1 MVRAELITDHRRCPL
16 HTPQGIHMQ
25 RLTTRNGLDLP
36 AIGLGTWPMT
46 GTECTQAVHQALEVG
61 YRHIDT
67 ATAYENEA
75 AVGQALRDSDVPREQ
90 IHLTTKVWWD
100 RLEPKAMRQSLEDS
114 LRALGTEQVDLFHI
128 HWPGGKDWDLARSID
143 TLVALRDEGKTRSI
157 GVANFPLGLLRQ
169 VVETLGAP
177 LSAIQVEYHVLLDQR
192 PLLDY
197 ARRHDLLLT
206 AYTPLARGQAAAQ
219 PVIQAIARKHGV
231 LPSQVA
237 LNWLLEQDGVAVIP
251 KAGSRANQ
259 LANLQAQAVQLD
271 DQDRAAIAG
280 LPKDQRVVSPPFAP
294 DWNS

>member
-1 MVRAELITDHRRCPL
+1 
-16 HTPQGIHMQ
+16 MQ
-25 RLTTRNGLDLP
+25 RLTTRNGLALP
-36 AIGLGTWPMT
+36 AIGLGTWPMI
-46 GTECTQAVHQALEVG
+46 GSECTQAVRQALELG

-67 ATAYENEA
+67 ATAYDNEA
-75 AVGQALRDSDVPREQ
+75 AVGQALRESDVPREQ

-100 RLEPKAMRQSLEDS
+100 RLTPKAMRQSLEDS

-128 HWPGGKDWDLARSID
+128 HWPSQDWDLARSIE
-143 TLVALRDEGKTRSI
+143 TLVALRDEGKARSI

-177 LSAIQVEYHVLLDQR
+177 LSAIQVEYHVLLGQQ

-206 AYTPLARGQAAAQ
+206 AYTPLVRGQAAAQ

-237 LNWLLEQDGVAVIP
+237 LKWLLDQDGVAVIP
-251 KAGSRANQ
+251 KAGSRENQ
-259 LANLQAQAVQLD
+259 LANLAASNVQLD
-271 DQDRAAIAG
+271 DEDRAAIAG
-280 LPKDQRVVSPPFAP
+280 LPKDQRVVSPAFAP

>member
-1 MVRAELITDHRRCPL
+1 
-16 HTPQGIHMQ
+16 MQ

-46 GTECTQAVHQALEVG
+46 GSECTQAVRQALEVG

-67 ATAYENEA
+67 ATAYDNEA

-100 RLEPKAMRQSLEDS
+100 RLAPKAMRQSLEGS

-128 HWPGGKDWDLARSID
+128 HWPGKDWDLARSIE
-143 TLVALRDEGKTRSI
+143 TLVALRDEGKARSI
-157 GVANFPLGLLRQ
+157 GVANFPLGLLHQ

-177 LSAIQVEYHVLLDQR
+177 LSAIQVEYHVLLGQQ

-237 LNWLLEQDGVAVIP
+237 LKWLLDQDGVAVIP
-251 KAGSRANQ
+251 KAGSRENQ
-259 LANLQAQAVQLD
+259 LANLAASNAQLD
-271 DQDRAAIAG
+271 DEDRAAIAG
-280 LPKDQRVVSPPFAP
+280 LPKDQRVVSPAFAP

>member
-1 MVRAELITDHRRCPL
+1 
-16 HTPQGIHMQ
+16 MQ
-25 RLTTRNGLDLP
+25 RLTTRNGLALP

-46 GTECTQAVHQALEVG
+46 GTECTQAVRQALDVG

-67 ATAYENEA
+67 ATAYDNEA
-75 AVGQALRDSDVPREQ
+75 AVGQALRDTDVPREQ

-114 LRALGTEQVDLFHI
+114 LRALGTEHVDLFHI
-128 HWPGGKDWDLARSID
+128 HWPGQDWDLARSIE
-143 TLVALRDEGKTRSI
+143 TLVALRDEGKARHI

-177 LSAIQVEYHVLLDQR
+177 LSAIQVEYHVLLGQQ

-219 PVIQAIARKHGV
+219 PVIQAIAHKHGV

-237 LNWLLEQDGVAVIP
+237 LKWLLDQDGVAAIP
-251 KAGSRANQ
+251 KASSRENQ
-259 LANLQAQAVQLD
+259 MANLAALDVQLD
-271 DQDRAAIAG
+271 DEDRSAIAG
-280 LPKDQRVVSPPFAP
+280 LPKDQRVVSPAFAP

>member
-1 MVRAELITDHRRCPL
+1 
-16 HTPQGIHMQ
+16 MQ
-25 RLTTRNGLDLP
+25 RLSTRTGLDLP

-46 GTECTQAVHQALEVG
+46 GSECTQAVRQALDVG

-100 RLEPKAMRQSLEDS
+100 RLEPNAMRQSLEDS

-128 HWPGGKDWDLARSID
+128 HWPGKDWDLARSID
-143 TLVALRDEGKTRSI
+143 TLVALRDEGKARHI

-177 LSAIQVEYHVLLDQR
+177 LSAIQVEYHVLLSQQ
-192 PLLDY
+192 PLLDF
-197 ARRHDLLLT
+197 ARSHDLLLT

-237 LNWLLEQDGVAVIP
+237 LKWLLDQDGVAAIP
-251 KAGSRANQ
+251 KASSRENQ
-259 LANLQAQAVQLD
+259 LANLAALTVPLD
-271 DQDRAAIAG
+271 DEDRAAIAG

>member
-1 MVRAELITDHRRCPL
+1 MARTRLIADHRPTL
-16 HTPQGIHMQ
+16 HTLQGIYMQ
-25 RLTTRNGLDLP
+25 RLSTRTGLDLP

-46 GTECTQAVHQALEVG
+46 GSECTQAVRQALDVG

-128 HWPGGKDWDLARSID
+128 HWPGTDWDLARSID
-143 TLVALRDEGKTRSI
+143 TLVALRDEGKARHI

-177 LSAIQVEYHVLLDQR
+177 LSAIQVEYHVLLSQQ
-192 PLLDY
+192 PLLDF
-197 ARRHDLLLT
+197 ARSHDLLLT

-237 LNWLLEQDGVAVIP
+237 LKWLLDQDGVAAIP
-251 KAGSRANQ
+251 KASSRENQ
-259 LANLQAQAVQLD
+259 LANLAALTVQLD
-271 DQDRAAIAG
+271 DEDRTAIAG

>member
-1 MVRAELITDHRRCPL
+1 
-16 HTPQGIHMQ
+16 MQ
-25 RLTTRNGLDLP
+25 RLTTRNGLALP

-46 GTECTQAVHQALEVG
+46 GTECTQAVRQALDVG

-67 ATAYENEA
+67 ATAYDNEA

-114 LRALGTEQVDLFHI
+114 LRALGTEHVDLFHI
-128 HWPGGKDWDLARSID
+128 HWPGQDWDLLARSIE
-143 TLVALRDEGKTRSI
+143 TLVALRDEGKARHI

-177 LSAIQVEYHVLLDQR
+177 LSAIQVEYHVLLDQQ

-219 PVIQAIARKHGV
+219 PVIQEVARKHGV
-231 LPSQVA
+231 LPGQVA
-237 LNWLLEQDGVAVIP
+237 LKWLLDQDGVAAIP
-251 KAGSRANQ
+251 KASSRENQ
-259 LANLQAQAVQLD
+259 LANLAALDVQLD
-271 DQDRAAIAG
+271 DEDRAAIAG
-280 LPKDQRVVSPPFAP
+280 LPKDQRVVSPAFAP

>member
-1 MVRAELITDHRRCPL
+1 MARARLIADHRPTL
-16 HTPQGIHMQ
+16 HTLQGIYMQ
-25 RLTTRNGLDLP
+25 RLSTRTGLDLP

-46 GTECTQAVHQALEVG
+46 GSECTQAVRQALDVG

-100 RLEPKAMRQSLEDS
+100 RLEPNAMRQSLEDS

-128 HWPGGKDWDLARSID
+128 HWPGKDWDLARSID
-143 TLVALRDEGKTRSI
+143 TLVALRDEGKARHI

-169 VVETLGAP
+169 VMETLGAP
-177 LSAIQVEYHVLLDQR
+177 LSAIQVEYHVLLSQQ
-192 PLLDY
+192 PLLDF
-197 ARRHDLLLT
+197 ARSHDLLLT

-237 LNWLLEQDGVAVIP
+237 LKWLLDQDGVAAIP
-251 KAGSRANQ
+251 KASSRENQ
-259 LANLQAQAVQLD
+259 LANLAALSVQLD
-271 DQDRAAIAG
+271 DEDRAAIAG

>member
-1 MVRAELITDHRRCPL
+1 
-16 HTPQGIHMQ
+16 MQ

-46 GTECTQAVHQALEVG
+46 GSECTQAVRQALEVG

-75 AVGQALRDSDVPREQ
+75 AVGQALRDSDVPREH

-100 RLEPKAMRQSLEDS
+100 RLAPKAMRQSLEDS

-128 HWPGGKDWDLARSID
+128 HWPAQDWDLARSIE
-143 TLVALRDEGKTRSI
+143 TLVALRDEGKARSI

-177 LSAIQVEYHVLLDQR
+177 LSAIQVEYHVLLGQQ

-237 LNWLLEQDGVAVIP
+237 LKWLLDQDGVAVIP
-251 KAGSRANQ
+251 KAGSRENQ
-259 LANLQAQAVQLD
+259 LANLAASTVQLD
-271 DQDRAAIAG
+271 DEDRAAIAG
-280 LPKDQRVVSPPFAP
+280 LPKNQRVVSPAFAP

>member
-1 MVRAELITDHRRCPL
+1 
-16 HTPQGIHMQ
+16 MQ
-25 RLTTRNGLDLP
+25 RLTTRNGLNLP

-46 GTECTQAVHQALEVG
+46 GTECTQAVRQAFELG

-67 ATAYENEA
+67 AAAYANEA

-100 RLEPKAMRQSLEDS
+100 RLAPKAMRQSLEDS

-128 HWPGGKDWDLARSID
+128 HWPGQDWDLVRSIE
-143 TLVALRDEGKTRSI
+143 TLVALRDEGKARSI

-169 VVETLGAP
+169 VVESLGAP
-177 LSAIQVEYHVLLDQR
+177 LSAIQVEYHVLLGQQA
-192 PLLDY
+192 LLEY

-219 PVIQAIARKHGV
+219 PLIQAIARKHGV

-237 LNWLLEQDGVAVIP
+237 LKWLLDQDGVAVIP

-259 LANLQAQAVQLD
+259 LANLAAMNVQLD

-280 LPKDQRVVSPPFAP
+280 LPKDQRVVSPAFAP

>member
-1 MVRAELITDHRRCPL
+1 
-16 HTPQGIHMQ
+16 MQ
-25 RLTTRNGLDLP
+25 RLTTRNGLNLP

-46 GTECTQAVHQALEVG
+46 GDACTQAVRQALDVG

-67 ATAYENEA
+67 ATAYDNEA

-100 RLEPKAMRQSLEDS
+100 RLAPKAMRQSLEDS

-128 HWPGGKDWDLARSID
+128 HWPGQDWDLARSID
-143 TLVALRDEGKTRSI
+143 TLVALRDEGKARHI

-169 VVETLGAP
+169 VMETLGAP
-177 LSAIQVEYHVLLDQR
+177 LSAIQVEYHVLLSQQ
-192 PLLDY
+192 PLLEY
-197 ARRHDLLLT
+197 ARSRDLLLT

-219 PVIQAIARKHGV
+219 PVIQDIARKHGV

-237 LNWLLEQDGVAVIP
+237 LKWLLDQDGVAAIP
-251 KAGSRANQ
+251 KASSRENQ
-259 LANLQAQAVQLD
+259 LANLAALDVQLD
-271 DQDRAAIAG
+271 DEDRAAIAG
-280 LPKDQRVVSPPFAP
+280 LPKDQRVVSPAFAP

>member
-1 MVRAELITDHRRCPL
+1 
-16 HTPQGIHMQ
+16 MQ

-46 GTECTQAVHQALEVG
+46 GTECTQAVRQALELG

-67 ATAYENEA
+67 ATAYANEA
-75 AVGQALRDSDVPREQ
+75 AVGQALRDSEVPREQ

-100 RLEPKAMRQSLEDS
+100 RLAPKAMRQSLEDS

-128 HWPGGKDWDLARSID
+128 HWPGQDWDLARSIE
-143 TLVALRDEGKTRSI
+143 TLVALRDEGKARSI

-177 LSAIQVEYHVLLDQR
+177 LSAIQVEYHVLLGQ
-192 PLLDY
+192 PALLDY

-219 PVIQAIARKHGV
+219 PLVQAIAGKHGV
-231 LPSQVA
+231 LPGQVA
-237 LNWLLEQDGVAVIP
+237 LKWLLDQDGVAVIP
-251 KAGSRANQ
+251 KASSRDNQ
-259 LANLQAQAVQLD
+259 LANLAALNVQLD
-271 DQDRAAIAG
+271 DQDRLAIAG
-280 LPKDQRVVSPPFAP
+280 LPKDQRLVSPAFAP
-294 DWNS
+294 DWDS